1 MKKYEYCK
9 GKNDNKIGGE
19 VVINPICYRNTWRKK
34 MEESFHAGKLISAIG
49 KKPNGE
55 RCMTTKVK
63 DGNGVTVLYNLDGN
77 EKIRF
82 SYKNGEPVNSYNY
95 KHWY

>member
-19 VVINPICYRNTWRKK
+19 VVINPICYRYTWRKK

-49 KKPNGE
+49 
-55 RCMTTKVK
+55 
-63 DGNGVTVLYNLDGN
+63 
-77 EKIRF
+77 
-82 SYKNGEPVNSYNY
+82 
-95 KHWY
+95 